1 MTELTAKQIKSFGF
15 MVPPRGPKYLPP
27 DVKKQIEKLLASP
40 SLAKKWKEKY
50 KNIIGGR
57 QPKPIPKNK
66 RRAGILTDVKSR
78 SVREPLK
85 RVRDFAAA
93 YPSARSKKATPI
105 STSPTTDVPSQLR
118 GPKQNYRG
126 VTDANLKIKDTK
138 STSTDA
144 KPPQLRKPKDDR
156 PVVKPRRKP
165 KQSDE
170 LETSIRL
177 AREKGDHYYFNKK
190 LGKKMAAVTKEDLEK
205 SGLGLTAY
213 MNRLTGLDSPG
224 AFESKSKRKA
234 PPLPKRKPQ
243 RKLSTKEESEVKAGL
258 EIRDALKLQA
268 GKAKVR
274 KRSEPILPIEGVRN
288 TRGILTAGWDAVRDI
303 GIEKDLSEAEE
314 TELFAKWKE
323 EKKQSRKKPDAKKS
337 RTGNTDYRKGGLFY

>member
-144 KPPQLRKPKDDR
+144 KP
-156 PVVKPRRKP
+156 RR

>member
-15 MVPPRGPKYLPP
+15 MVPPRCPKYLPP

-57 QPKPIPKNK
+57 QPKPILKKTGRTAP
-66 RRAGILTDVKSR
+66 LTDVKSK

-205 SGLGLTAY
+205 SGLGLTEY
-213 MNRLTGLDSPG
+213 MNRLTGLK
-224 AFESKSKRKA
+224 AKSKRKA

-243 RKLSTKEESEVKAGL
+243 RKLLTKEESKVKAGL
-258 EIRDALKLQA
+258 GIRDASAVHA
-268 GKAKVR
+268 GA
-274 KRSEPILPIEGVRN
+274 
-288 TRGILTAGWDAVRDI
+288 TRGPADAGPVKKRRYLT
-303 GIEKDLSEAEE
+303 EE
-314 TELFAKWKE
+314 E
-323 EKKQSRKKPDAKKS
+323 EKGLLGDWGDTAAAQKRYNKHLRKKSEDAKKS

>member
-50 KNIIGGR
+50 KNIISGR

-144 KPPQLRKPKDDR
+144 KP
-156 PVVKPRRKP
+156 RR

>member
-40 SLAKKWKEKY
+40 SLAKEWKEKY

-57 QPKPIPKNK
+57 QPKPILKK
-66 RRAGILTDVKSR
+66 TGRAAPLTDVKSKSK
-78 SVREPLK
+78 SVREPLQ

-105 STSPTTDVPSQLR
+105 STSPTADVPSQLR
-118 GPKQNYRG
+118 RPKQNYSG
-126 VTDANLKIKDTK
+126 VTDTSLKIKDTK

-144 KPPQLRKPKDDR
+144 KPPQLRKLKDD
-156 PVVKPRRKP
+156 KPRR

-170 LETSIRL
+170 LERSL
-177 AREKGDHYYFNKK
+177 AAARKKGDPYYFNEK

-205 SGLGLTAY
+205 SGLNLTQY

-224 AFESKSKRKA
+224 AFESKRKRKA
-234 PPLPKRKPQ
+234 PSLPKRKPQ

-258 EIRDALKLQA
+258 EIRDALRLQTPA
-268 GKAKVR
+268 AAKTATATQRRGDGKD
-274 KRSEPILPIEGVRN
+274 S
-288 TRGILTAGWDAVRDI
+288 
-303 GIEKDLSEAEE
+303 
-314 TELFAKWKE
+314 
-323 EKKQSRKKPDAKKS
+323 
-337 RTGNTDYRKGGLFY
+337 